1 MDKLY
6 VMDKLKKCNT
16 ENEILTNKKTA
27 KTAKLPSKASIKL
40 EPVENK
46 DFNKIQTLKKTDKN
60 LARNSSDNAS
70 ESESEINEL
79 SFKNKEYSTNTQLL
93 HNIQK
98 HSDITNS
105 GDTVRFS
112 AEYLENIDNAEN
124 RKLSLTQSIID
135 FTDNEYLTYKDLIS
149 DDNNYGENKKE
160 SIDSNDNF
168 DINKYFAAHPT
179 KEITKV
185 PEENF
190 NSPKVLSV
198 MSFDSSLSFG
208 FDKFDKDDKADK
220 DDKDDKADLA
230 VNKLDDKLDYMPVDK
245 PINLDKLEKPK
256 LETEK
261 KLKHPSFDRL
271 VEEEDDVEKMITSII
286 KKKNSKSNLSQSNT
300 SKKLIEEDESNNFS
314 NTEELEDIKD
324 FNLYIKECLHKVK
337 KSNLE
342 SSKINL
348 ENHYIDYRLNKNICN
363 FNHFN
368 ILITLYFNFSR

>member
-112 AEYLENIDNAEN
+112 AEYLEN
-124 RKLSLTQSIID
+124 S
-135 FTDNEYLTYKDLIS
+135 DNE
-149 DDNNYGENKKE
+149 EN
-160 SIDSNDNF
+160 
-168 DINKYFAAHPT
+168 
-179 KEITKV
+179 
-185 PEENF
+185 
-190 NSPKVLSV
+190 
-198 MSFDSSLSFG
+198 
-208 FDKFDKDDKADK
+208 
-220 DDKDDKADLA
+220 
-230 VNKLDDKLDYMPVDK
+230 
-245 PINLDKLEKPK
+245 
-256 LETEK
+256 
-261 KLKHPSFDRL
+261 
-271 VEEEDDVEKMITSII
+271 
-286 KKKNSKSNLSQSNT
+286 
-300 SKKLIEEDESNNFS
+300 
-314 NTEELEDIKD
+314 
-324 FNLYIKECLHKVK
+324 
-337 KSNLE
+337 
-342 SSKINL
+342 
-348 ENHYIDYRLNKNICN
+348 
-363 FNHFN
+363 
-368 ILITLYFNFSR
+368 

>member
-27 KTAKLPSKASIKL
+27 KTAKLPSKANIKL

-300 SKKLIEEDESNNFS
+300 SKKLNEEDESNNFS

>member
-1 MDKLY
+1 
-6 VMDKLKKCNT
+6 MDKLKKCNT

>member
-27 KTAKLPSKASIKL
+27 KTAKLPSKANIKL

>member
-337 KSNLE
+337 KSKLE
-342 SSKINL
+342 RSKINL